1 MDKPQALAAFA
12 ALAQETRLDVLR
24 LLVERGVDGALAGEI
39 AELLGVRQNTMS
51 ANLSVLLQAGLVR
64 NRREGRGVRYLAEME
79 AVTGL
84 IGYMMEDCCGGR
96 PDLCRPILN
105 ELACAC

>member
-39 AELLGVRQNTMS
+39 ADLLGVRQNTMS